1 MRIQINRTT
10 RRIAGMLLLLLLS
23 VTSYGATAGNIEGT
37 WHGTLKL
44 NAMKLSIVMH
54 FSDNACTLDSPD
66 QGAKGIKGEVRE
78 ITAEKVDVAFPTLN
92 ATYTGVLKDGKIEG
106 TFTQMGYKL
115 PLVLE
120 EGQPVRIRPQT
131 PQPPFPYQ
139 TEEVSF
145 VNTEDS
151 ASLAGTLTYPVG
163 YNSKRKVPVVI
174 MVTGSGLQN
183 RDEELFE
190 HKPFLVIA
198 DFLARNGIA
207 SLRYDDRGAGL
218 STGDIENVTTEGFCR
233 DAAAGIAFLRKTGH
247 FSKIGVLG
255 HSEGGSIA
263 FMLAAQKKCDFI
275 VSMAGPGLRGDSI
288 IVEQT
293 NELLRQQGQPET
305 MTVRQMR
312 LTMLLQKTN
321 PWYDYFV
328 DFDPAPVI
336 KQIKCPAL
344 LLNGDKDSQVMAAS
358 NIPVIRALLSD
369 NEKHQLPDNQVIKV
383 YPGLNHLFQHCT
395 TGMPAEY
402 GSIEET
408 ISEEVLHDIAEW
420 IKNTTISKQ

>member
-10 RRIAGMLLLLLLS
+10 RRIAGVLLLLLLS
-23 VTSYGATAGNIEGT
+23 VTSYGATAGNIKGT

-78 ITAEKVDVAFPTLN
+78 ITAEKVDIAFPTLN

-151 ASLAGTLTYPVG
+151 ASLVGTLTYPVG
-163 YNSKRKVPVVI
+163 YNNKRKVPVVI

-293 NELLRQQGQPET
+293 NELLRQQGQPAT

-344 LLNGDKDSQVMAAS
+344 LINGDKDSQVMAAS

-408 ISEEVLHDIAEW
+408 ISEEVLHEIAEW

>member
-10 RRIAGMLLLLLLS
+10 RRIAGVLLLLLLS

-293 NELLRQQGQPET
+293 NGLLRQQGQPAT

>member
-10 RRIAGMLLLLLLS
+10 RRIAGVLLLLLLS

-120 EGQPVRIRPQT
+120 EGQPVRIRPQP

-151 ASLAGTLTYPVG
+151 ASLVGTLTYPVG

-247 FSKIGVLG
+247 FSKIGVIG

-293 NELLRQQGQPET
+293 NELLRQQGQPAT

-344 LLNGDKDSQVMAAS
+344 LLNGDKDSQVMAVS

>member
-10 RRIAGMLLLLLLS
+10 RRIAGVLLLLLLS

-183 RDEELFE
+183 RNEELFE

>member
-10 RRIAGMLLLLLLS
+10 RRIAGVLLLLLLS

-66 QGAKGIKGEVRE
+66 QGAKGIKGEVKE

-92 ATYTGVLKDGKIEG
+92 ASYTGALKDGKIEG
-106 TFTQMGYKL
+106 TFTQMGFKL
-115 PLVLE
+115 PLMLE

-139 TEEVSF
+139 TEEVTF

-247 FSKIGVLG
+247 FSKIGILG

-293 NELLRQQGQPET
+293 NELLRQQGQPAT

-336 KQIKCPAL
+336 AQIKCPAL
-344 LLNGDKDSQVMAAS
+344 FLNGDKDSQVMAAS

-420 IKNTTISKQ
+420 IKKNIISKQ

>member
-1 MRIQINRTT
+1 M
-10 RRIAGMLLLLLLS
+10 LLLLLS

-92 ATYTGVLKDGKIEG
+92 ATYTGMLKDGKIEG

-293 NELLRQQGQPET
+293 NELLRQQGQPAT

>member
-1 MRIQINRTT
+1 
-10 RRIAGMLLLLLLS
+10 MLFLLLLS

-263 FMLAAQKKCDFI
+263 FMLAAQKKCEFI

-293 NELLRQQGQPET
+293 NELLRQQGQPAT

-344 LLNGDKDSQVMAAS
+344 FLNGDKDSQVMAAS

>member
-10 RRIAGMLLLLLLS
+10 RKIAGVLLLLLLS

-293 NELLRQQGQPET
+293 NELLRQQGQPAT

-344 LLNGDKDSQVMAAS
+344 LLNGDKDSQVMAVS

>member
-10 RRIAGMLLLLLLS
+10 RRIAGVLLLLLLS

-358 NIPVIRALLSD
+358 NIPVIQALLSD

-420 IKNTTISKQ
+420 VKNTTISKQ

>member
-10 RRIAGMLLLLLLS
+10 RRIAGVMLLLLLS

-92 ATYTGVLKDGKIEG
+92 ATYTGMLKDGKIEG

-263 FMLAAQKKCDFI
+263 FMLASQKKCDFI

-293 NELLRQQGQPET
+293 NELLRQQGQPAT

>member
-10 RRIAGMLLLLLLS
+10 RRIAGVMLLLLLS

-145 VNTEDS
+145 VNMEDS

-293 NELLRQQGQPET
+293 NELLRQQGQPAT

>member
-1 MRIQINRTT
+1 MRIQTNRTT
-10 RRIAGMLLLLLLS
+10 RRIAGVLLLLLLS

-66 QGAKGIKGEVRE
+66 QGAKGIKGEVKE

-92 ATYTGVLKDGKIEG
+92 ATYTGMLKDGKIEG

-293 NELLRQQGQPET
+293 NELLRQQGQPAT

-344 LLNGDKDSQVMAAS
+344 LLNGEKDSQVMAAS

>member
-10 RRIAGMLLLLLLS
+10 RRIAGVMLLLLLS

-92 ATYTGVLKDGKIEG
+92 ATYTGMLKDGKIEG

-183 RDEELFE
+183 RNEELFE

-293 NELLRQQGQPET
+293 NELLRQQGQPAT

>member
-10 RRIAGMLLLLLLS
+10 RRIAGVLLLLLLS

-66 QGAKGIKGEVRE
+66 QGAKGIKGEVKE

-293 NELLRQQGQPET
+293 NELLRQQGQPAT

-395 TGMPAEY
+395 TGMPTEY

>member
-10 RRIAGMLLLLLLS
+10 RRIAGVLLLLLLS

-92 ATYTGVLKDGKIEG
+92 ATYTGMLKDGKIEG

-120 EGQPVRIRPQT
+120 EGQPVRIRPQP

-151 ASLAGTLTYPVG
+151 ASLVGTLTYPVG

-247 FSKIGVLG
+247 FSKIGVIG

-293 NELLRQQGQPET
+293 NELLRQQGQPAT

-369 NEKHQLPDNQVIKV
+369 DEKHQLPDNQVIKV

>member
-1 MRIQINRTT
+1 V
-10 RRIAGMLLLLLLS
+10 LLLLLLS

-106 TFTQMGYKL
+106 TFIQMGYKL

-293 NELLRQQGQPET
+293 NELLRQQGQPAT

-344 LLNGDKDSQVMAAS
+344 FLNGDKDSQVMAAS

>member
-10 RRIAGMLLLLLLS
+10 RRIAGVMLLLLLS

-54 FSDNACTLDSPD
+54 FSNNACTLDSPD

-78 ITAEKVDVAFPTLN
+78 ITAEKVDIAFPTLN

-120 EGQPVRIRPQT
+120 KGQPVRIRPQT

-151 ASLAGTLTYPVG
+151 ASLVGTLTYPVG

-293 NELLRQQGQPET
+293 NELLRQQGQPAT

-328 DFDPAPVI
+328 DFDPAPII

>member
-1 MRIQINRTT
+1 V
-10 RRIAGMLLLLLLS
+10 LLLLLLS

-293 NELLRQQGQPET
+293 NELLRQQGQPAT

>member
-10 RRIAGMLLLLLLS
+10 RRIAGVLLLLLS
-23 VTSYGATAGNIEGT
+23 FTSYGATAGNIEGT

-92 ATYTGVLKDGKIEG
+92 ATYTGMLKDGKIEG

-293 NELLRQQGQPET
+293 NELLRQQGQPAT

>member
-10 RRIAGMLLLLLLS
+10 RRIAGVLLLLLLS

-218 STGDIENVTTEGFCR
+218 STGDIEDVTTEGFCR

-293 NELLRQQGQPET
+293 NELLRQQGQPAT

-344 LLNGDKDSQVMAAS
+344 LINGDKDSQVMAAS

>member
-10 RRIAGMLLLLLLS
+10 RRIAGVLLLLLLS

-66 QGAKGIKGEVRE
+66 QGAKGIKGEVKE
-78 ITAEKVDVAFPTLN
+78 ITAEKVDIAFPTLN
-92 ATYTGVLKDGKIEG
+92 ATYTGMLKDGKIEG

-131 PQPPFPYQ
+131 PQTPFPYQ

-293 NELLRQQGQPET
+293 NELLRQQGQPAT

>member
-10 RRIAGMLLLLLLS
+10 RRIAGVLLLLLLS

-293 NELLRQQGQPET
+293 NELLRQQGQPAT

-402 GSIEET
+402 
-408 ISEEVLHDIAEW
+408 SEEVLHDIAEW